1 MKERYPWLHNK
12 MPHCKIHKQQDK
24 VGYGEV
30 NQ

>member
-1 MKERYPWLHNK
+1 MKEQYPCLHK
-12 MPHCKIHKQQDK
+12 EMPKIHKQQDK